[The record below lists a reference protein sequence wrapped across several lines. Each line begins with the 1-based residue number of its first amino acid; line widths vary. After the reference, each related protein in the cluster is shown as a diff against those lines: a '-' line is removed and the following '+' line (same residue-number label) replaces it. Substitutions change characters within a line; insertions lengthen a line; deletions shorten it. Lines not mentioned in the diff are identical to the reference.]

1 MAGVDA
7 EEMRRERDERWSKAA
22 AGWGRR
28 ADAVAQAVQAVT
40 LWMVEAI
47 RPRPGMTVVELAC
60 GPAEPGLLAAEMVAP
75 DGRVLLADAVE
86 EMVEIARRRAD
97 ERGIHNVEAR
107 VVDLEW
113 LDFGAA
119 TADAILCR
127 WGYMFAIDPEA
138 AFAQAR
144 RTLRPGGRIALAV
157 WEAPEANP
165 FASVPARALVEL
177 GHAEPPPPGAPGMF
191 ALSGTEAVPSL
202 LRGAGFGEIECEPV
216 DITYRYE
223 SLDDFWAWTCDLAR
237 PFAETVARISPDE
250 REAVR
255 ERIGEG
261 LSPYE
266 APDGSLAV
274 PGRAVLAAATA

>member
-1 MAGVDA
+1 MDPDSFRA
-7 EEMRRERDERWSKAA
+7 ERNARWSRSSV
-22 AGWGRR
+22 GWGRR
-28 ADAVAQAVQAVT
+28 AGEMSHAVQAVT

-60 GPAEPGLLAAEMVAP
+60 GPAEAGLLAAEMVAP
-75 DGRVLLADAVE
+75 DGRVLLADAVP
-86 EMVEIARRRAD
+86 EMVEIARRRAG

-157 WEAPEANP
+157 WEGPEANP
-165 FASVPARALVEL
+165 FASVPARALIAL
-177 GHAEPPPPGAPGMF
+177 GHAEPPPPDTPGMF
-191 ALSGTEAVPSL
+191 TLSGAEAVPSL
-202 LRGAGFGEIECEPV
+202 LAGAGFTEIECEPL

-237 PFAETVARISPDE
+237 PFAETVARLSPDE

-274 PGRAVLAAATA
+274 PGRAVVAAATA

>member
-1 MAGVDA
+1 MDPDA
-7 EEMRRERDERWSKAA
+7 FRAERNERWSRSSV
-22 AGWGRR
+22 GWGRR
-28 ADAVAQAVQAVT
+28 AEEMSRAAQAVT

-60 GPAEPGLLAAEMVAP
+60 GPGEAGLLAAEMVAP

-86 EMVEIARRRAD
+86 EMVEVAKRRAR
-97 ERGIHNVEAR
+97 ERGIQNVEGR

-127 WGYMFAIDPEA
+127 WGYMFAVDPTA
-138 AFAQAR
+138 AFTEAR

-157 WEAPEANP
+157 WDRPEANP
-165 FASVPARALVEL
+165 FAQLPTRALVER
-177 GHAEPPPPGAPGMF
+177 GHEDPRPPEVPGMF
-191 ALSGTEAVPSL
+191 ALAGTEAVTAL
-202 LRGAGFGEIECEPV
+202 LRATGFTEVEAEAL
-216 DITYRYE
+216 DLEFRHD

-237 PFAETVARISPDE
+237 PFAETVARLDPAE
-250 REAVR
+250 RDAVHA
-255 ERIGEG
+255 RIGE
-261 LSPYE
+261 LMEPYA

-274 PGRAVLAAATA
+274 PGRAVVAAATS